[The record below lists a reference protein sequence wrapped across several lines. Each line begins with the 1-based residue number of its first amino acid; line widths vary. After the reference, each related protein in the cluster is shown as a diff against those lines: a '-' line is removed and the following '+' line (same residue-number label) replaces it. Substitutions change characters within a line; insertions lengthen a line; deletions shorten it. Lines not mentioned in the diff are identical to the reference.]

1 MDITDTL
8 GGTFTTAEGLT
19 LTRMG
24 YGAMQL
30 AGPGVWG
37 PPADRD
43 EAIRVLRAAVEAG
56 VNHIDTADF
65 YGPHVTN
72 EIIREALAPY
82 DGVHV
87 VTKVGA
93 VRDENGGW
101 PPARSPEQ
109 LREQVESNLRTLGV
123 DALDVVN
130 LRIGGGPDGHTAVPG
145 SVAEPFGALAELR
158 TKGLIRHLGIS
169 VADAGQVAE
178 AQSIAPVV
186 TVQNWYNVAHRGD
199 EILIAAL
206 AEQGV
211 SYTAFWPLGGFS
223 PLNSAALDAV
233 AQRLGA
239 TPAAVAIAWLLHA
252 SPNMIVIPGT
262 SQVAHL
268 RENLAA
274 ADLALPADALA
285 ELAAIAA

>member
-30 AGPGVWG
+30 AGSGVWG

-56 VNHIDTADF
+56 VNHVDTADF

-130 LRIGGGPDGHTAVPG
+130 LRIGGGPDGHSAVPG
-145 SVAEPFGALAELR
+145 SVAEPFGALADLR

-199 EILIAAL
+199 ESLIAAL

-223 PLNSAALDAV
+223 PLNSAALDTV

-252 SPNMIVIPGT
+252 APNMIVIPGT

-268 RENLAA
+268 HENLAA

-285 ELAAIAA
+285 ELDAIAA